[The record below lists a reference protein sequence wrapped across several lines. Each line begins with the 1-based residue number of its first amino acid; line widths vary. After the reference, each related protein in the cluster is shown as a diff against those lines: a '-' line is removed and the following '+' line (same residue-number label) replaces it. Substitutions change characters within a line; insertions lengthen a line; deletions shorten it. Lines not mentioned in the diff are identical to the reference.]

1 MAGTAIT
8 TTGQDITGDFD
19 MQARATTVPGSAA
32 LVMKSQGA
40 GSTDWV
46 HLCTVTPG
54 DEPVFVKNTGT
65 NAYKLL
71 VTAPGTIVEFN
82 NS

>member
-19 MQARATTVPGSAA
+19 MQARLTSGAGGSAI
-32 LVMKSQGA
+32 VMKSQGT

-46 HLCTVTPG
+46 TLCTLRPG
-54 DEPVFVKNTGT
+54 DEPVFVKNSGT
-65 NAYKLL
+65 NAYKLAAS
-71 VTAPGTIVEFN
+71 VTGVVVEFVQ
-82 NS
+82 